1 MEFAINYSPQ
11 AAALVAQNR
20 LTVERFKC
28 PPWDET
34 IAEAEKTRPVY
45 LHLPLRVGAGI
56 GDAIDTERNQPAD
69 WRRFEALCQRTN
81 TPYINLHLY
90 PLQSDFPNLP
100 TDTDRAEDRERLFE
114 AAVRDIEAVVRRF
127 GAEKV
132 MVENVYSIPGE
143 NFHLSY
149 HPAYLRQ
156 LMEAAGCGLL
166 LDIAHA
172 SIASAHWG
180 MDAREYL
187 SAMPLERICEIHLA
201 GIQIADEHWQAILR
215 ATAPKLLQQF
225 AGRPLDHLPMTE
237 DDFALCGWA
246 FDQLKSGAWKQ
257 PWVVSLEYGG
267 IGALWEA
274 LTDEAVLS
282 EQVPRLYEL
291 LQREVGAS

>member
-11 AAALVAQNR
+11 AATLAAKNQISVD
-20 LTVERFKC
+20 RFKC
-28 PPWDET
+28 PPWDAT
-34 IAEAEKTRPVY
+34 IADAEKTRPVY
-45 LHLPLRVGAGI
+45 LHLSLRVGAGI

-69 WRRFEALCQRTN
+69 WRRIEALCQRTD
-81 TPYINLHLY
+81 TPYINLHLF
-90 PLQSDFPNLP
+90 PLQSDFPDLR
-100 TDTDRAEDRERLFE
+100 TDTERAEDRERLFE

-132 MVENVYSIPGE
+132 MLENVYSIPGE

-156 LMEAAGCGLL
+156 IIETAGCGLL

-172 SIASAHWG
+172 SIAAAQWA
-180 MDAREYL
+180 MDARDYL
-187 SAMPLERICEIHLA
+187 TAMPLERICEIHLA
-201 GIQIADEHWQAILR
+201 GIQVVDEHWEAILR
-215 ATAPKLLQQF
+215 ATAPKLREQF

-246 FDQLKSGAWKQ
+246 FEQLKSGAWKH
-257 PWVVSLEYGG
+257 PWIISLEYGG
-267 IGALWEA
+267 VGALWEA

-291 LQREVGAS
+291 LQREGGAS